1 MVNEACQGFASCFCT
16 AKALHSKAIQLLQ
29 ETLGDPNCRVVLSLK
44 SGRVTMRGKKTD
56 FCLRRIVL
64 HNPKTQTY
72 CVMVYDGKELKLVSG
87 NNAGDDYGNEEWT
100 LA

>member
-1 MVNEACQGFASCFCT
+1 
-16 AKALHSKAIQLLQ
+16 
-29 ETLGDPNCRVVLSLK
+29 
-44 SGRVTMRGKKTD
+44 MRGKKTD

-72 CVMVYDGKELKLVSG
+72 CVMVYDGQELKLVSW